1 MTWFACGGWP
11 HDGSVE
17 CCELVLRRCI
27 LVPSSSG
34 LLVDS
39 VVILA
44 VKAWCV
50 CGAVACGQMLPFG
63 DLWSI
68 CVAMQVGVCGGWPCL
83 RRMAGDLGRQ
93 SLACSADC

>member
-1 MTWFACGGWP
+1 M
-11 HDGSVE
+11 
-17 CCELVLRRCI
+17 
-27 LVPSSSG
+27 
-34 LLVDS
+34 
-39 VVILA
+39 VILA

-83 RRMAGDLGRQ
+83 RRMAGDFGRQ
-93 SLACSADC
+93 ALACSADCVEVYGGVYGAMEGTVCCGSGLLNGSVV